1 MFDKILENH
10 HEATVSLKKYIFC
23 RKFFVPICNMA
34 ECSSVSQCVHSD
46 GLPYTP
52 LALSSVNFPDGKTT
66 HRVYLV
72 DMVDS
77 ELFEESI
84 SRLMRATKVGL
95 AGKGEA
101 LGREGV
107 LSLLVLA
114 TEEEEA
120 FVFDILLLGT
130 EGFQYGLYAVLHRP
144 DLVKVVHDVRQL
156 SDILHHQFQVT
167 LVNVFDT
174 MAAHLVVA
182 NWEADTPRQNM
193 EVAPSLEDTVRRFLK
208 TPDVE
213 ISRLSAGS
221 SQAASITASSRWR
234 LRALPKQLLLEA
246 AVSALLLLPLANLL
260 ELKLMEPV
268 NRTSEALLDEV
279 RGLTCDSE
287 AEQAALTPQFNPDS
301 MTVALPL
308 WRRIAVLK

>member
-1 MFDKILENH
+1 M
-10 HEATVSLKKYIFC
+10 
-23 RKFFVPICNMA
+23 
-34 ECSSVSQCVHSD
+34 
-46 GLPYTP
+46 
-52 LALSSVNFPDGKTT
+52 
-66 HRVYLV
+66 
-72 DMVDS
+72 
-77 ELFEESI
+77 
-84 SRLMRATKVGL
+84 
-95 AGKGEA
+95 
-101 LGREGV
+101 
-107 LSLLVLA
+107 
-114 TEEEEA
+114 
-120 FVFDILLLGT
+120 
-130 EGFQYGLYAVLHRP
+130 
-144 DLVKVVHDVRQL
+144 VHDVRQL

-234 LRALPKQLLLEA
+234 LRALPKQLLLGA

-268 NRTSEALLDEV
+268 NRTSEALLD
-279 RGLTCDSE
+279 
-287 AEQAALTPQFNPDS
+287 
-301 MTVALPL
+301 
-308 WRRIAVLK
+308 AVLYNIYVCYIFEVQPTSKMQQLIPGSGFDV